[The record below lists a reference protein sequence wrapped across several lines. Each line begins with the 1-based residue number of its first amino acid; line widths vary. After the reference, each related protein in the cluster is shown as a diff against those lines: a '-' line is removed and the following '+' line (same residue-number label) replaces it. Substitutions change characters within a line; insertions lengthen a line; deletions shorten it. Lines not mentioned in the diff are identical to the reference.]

1 MFSDQ
6 RCAGMLFTSR
16 GSFIMQR
23 PGCRGER
30 RNALLVV
37 PVRGVEEAAALRI
50 DEPAHAGCVF
60 GLHPE

>member
-1 MFSDQ
+1 
-6 RCAGMLFTSR
+6 
-16 GSFIMQR
+16 MQR

-37 PVRGVEEAAALRI
+37 PVRRVEEAAALRF
-50 DEPAHAGCVF
+50 DERVHAGRVF